1 MKIGVIKEGKVPVDH
16 RVPFSPEEA
25 FQLNQ
30 FEGVESVLVQ
40 NSKVRAYKT
49 KDYTNK
55 GLKVVEDISSCDVLF
70 GVKEV
75 PIKDLIENKTYF
87 FFSHTI
93 KAQPY
98 NRDLL
103 RAVLEK
109 NITLLDYECLTKK
122 DGQRVVAFG
131 RYAGIV
137 GAYNALITYGK
148 KFNLYNLKPAN
159 ECLDMNEMEGEYQN
173 LKLPAIKIALTGGG
187 RVSKGAM
194 EVLDTAGIQKVSV
207 EDYLTKTFDKAVYT
221 QLEVGD
227 YNKTKDGSDFVAESF
242 YQNPKK
248 FETDFA
254 RFLPI
259 TDMLI
264 SGSFW
269 NPDSPRLFTRE
280 DIASADFNIKVI
292 SDITCDIKGSIP
304 STIRPSTIDDPI
316 YDYDH
321 VTDEEA
327 PLFENKERITVMG
340 VDNLPCELPRN
351 ASDDFGKDLL
361 KNVVPAFFDS
371 DKDGV
376 LERATI
382 AKEGKLTPKYAYL
395 QDYVDGK

>member
-1 MKIGVIKEGKVPVDH
+1 MKIGIIKEGKVPVDH
-16 RVPFSPEEA
+16 RVPFSPKEA
-25 FQLNQ
+25 
-30 FEGVESVLVQ
+30 SVLNSLEGIEEVLVEE
-40 NSKVRAYKT
+40 SKVRAYT
-49 KDYTNK
+49 SEDYTEK
-55 GLKVVEDISSCDVLF
+55 GLKLVQDISGCDVLF

-75 PIKDLIENKTYF
+75 PIKDLIEDKTYF

-137 GAYNALITYGK
+137 GAYNGLITYGK
-148 KFNLYNLKPAN
+148 KFNLYDLKPAN
-159 ECLDMNEMEGEYQN
+159 KCLDMAEMQGEYTK
-173 LKLPAIKIALTGGG
+173 LKLPNIKIALTGGG
-187 RVSKGAM
+187 RVSKGSM
-194 EVLDTAGIQKVSV
+194 EVLDGAGIRKVSV
-207 EDYLTKTFDKAVYT
+207 EDYLNKSFDEPVYT
-221 QLEVGD
+221 QLNVAD
-227 YNKTKDGSDFVAESF
+227 YNKKKDGSDFEVEEF
-242 YQNPKK
+242 YKSPELFTTN
-248 FETDFA
+248 FT

-259 TDMLI
+259 TDLLI

-269 NPDSPRLFTRE
+269 DPKSPELFSRE
-280 DIASADFNIKVI
+280 DISKSDFKIKVI

-327 PLFENKERITVMG
+327 PLFADLERITVMG

-361 KNVVPAFFDS
+361 ANVVPAFFDG

-382 AKEGKLTPKYAYL
+382 AKAGKLTEKYAYL